1 MVYEKE
7 HRLYIFTEE
16 ALKSLVIA
24 EFEEQQKRPAA
35 YIEIGSFRPKEE
47 VLNAILWGLI
57 PVLML

>member
-1 MVYEKE
+1 MVCEKE
-7 HRLYIFTEE
+7 HRLYISTEE

-24 EFEEQQKRPAA
+24 EFEEKQKWPAA

-47 VLNAILWGLI
+47 VLNAILWRLI